1 MIDEKK
7 LIESLLNKK
16 ERMVASSDGRHEVSI
31 EAVIDYIAVFPKV
44 GEWIP
49 VSERLPETDG
59 RFEVT
64 IKGCKGKRHVEMCN
78 FYKNAKTTPWG
89 LGKWEHGNVIAWR
102 QRSEPYR
109 KDVE

>member
-1 MIDEKK
+1 MIDKK
-7 LIESLLNKK
+7 TLIEIANKFTFTDK
-16 ERMVASSDGRHEVSI
+16 TQERQYKDFLKYCVDNA
-31 EAVIDYIAVFPKV
+31 PKV

-49 VSERLPETDG
+49 VSERLPKTDG